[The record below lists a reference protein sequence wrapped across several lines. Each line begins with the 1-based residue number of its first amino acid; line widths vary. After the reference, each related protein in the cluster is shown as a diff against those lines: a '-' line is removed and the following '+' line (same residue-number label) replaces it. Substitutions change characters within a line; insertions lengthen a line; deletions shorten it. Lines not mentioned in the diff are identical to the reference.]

1 MCAAFVFVFA
11 VALALIIIK
20 INIVGDVVVCAVCC
34 GRIRIKDQGSESG
47 SRIGIRIKI
56 VDDKVLCGVCCGSRL
71 HQTLPSVIAPCTRLT
86 EECIFIYDFVY
97 LCMYLYQ

>member
-1 MCAAFVFVFA
+1 MKIVCAAFVFVFA

-47 SRIGIRIKI
+47 SRLLMIRFC
-56 VDDKVLCGVCCGSRL
+56 VVFVVAVASTRPS
-71 HQTLPSVIAPCTRLT
+71 LPS
-86 EECIFIYDFVY
+86 
-97 LCMYLYQ
+97 

>member
-34 GRIRIKDQGSESG
+34 GRIRIKDQETK
-47 SRIGIRIKI
+47 IWIK
-56 VDDKVLCGVCCGSRL
+56 DQNQDQDC
-71 HQTLPSVIAPCTRLT
+71 
-86 EECIFIYDFVY
+86 
-97 LCMYLYQ
+97 